1 MCRCAAGVIAAVC
14 CWVPAASHAQA
25 YPAKPIRFLVLSG
38 VPTLD
43 EAGLKGFDS
52 VACNGVLAPA
62 GTPKEI
68 IAKLNTEIVRILN
81 LPDVRERLSSQG
93 ADTVGSTPEQF
104 AAWIRSEV
112 QKWAKVVKDSG
123 ASVD

>member
-1 MCRCAAGVIAAVC
+1 MMYRCAAGVIAAMC
-14 CWVPAASHAQA
+14 CWIPAASHAQA
-25 YPAKPIRFLVLSG
+25 YPA
-38 VPTLD
+38 
-43 EAGLKGFDS
+43 
-52 VACNGVLAPA
+52 
-62 GTPKEI
+62 
-68 IAKLNTEIVRILN
+68 N

-123 ASVD
+123 ARVD